1 MNTPAINASGAAI
14 RALAANTLVAV
25 FEHGRSLRP
34 LLAERL
40 PTVSDPRDRAL
51 LEALLFAVL
60 RHRRRYEYVIDA
72 WVPRPLPAA
81 QNAVRALLLVGLA
94 QLDALQLPVHAALS
108 ATAEAARTLGQP
120 KLVGLVNGLLR
131 RATRE
136 PWPES
141 SDEAIRLSHP
151 NWLLRALRRD
161 WPEHWPQIL
170 HANNQQAA
178 QWLRVNR
185 RRASREAA
193 QARLVEAGLEVTAP
207 AFPAQ
212 ALRLDQPAPPTA
224 LPGWDAG
231 WLSVHDGSAQLAV
244 EALAPQTGERILD
257 ACAAPGGKTAHLL
270 ELADGIALTA
280 IDLDAARLARVQQT
294 LDRLGHRDAVTVIAA
309 DAAQPSRW
317 WDGTPFDAIL
327 LDAPCSATGIIRRQ
341 PDIKWNRRA
350 SDLPALVKT
359 QARLLDALWPLLR
372 PGGRMLYATCSLLAA
387 ENHQQIASFLARTA
401 DANAQPL
408 DARYGH
414 VSGVGRQRLPGEDG
428 MDGFFYALLVKER
441 P

>member
-1 MNTPAINASGAAI
+1 MSTSGAAI
-14 RALAANTLVAV
+14 RALAATTVVAV
-25 FEHGRSLRP
+25 LDQGRSLRP

-40 PTVSDPRDRAL
+40 PSIADPRDRAL
-51 LEALLFAVL
+51 LEALVFAVL

-72 WVPRPLPAA
+72 WVPRPLPAT
-81 QNAVRALLLVGLA
+81 QNTVRALLLVGLA

-136 PWPES
+136 PWPQS
-141 SDEAIRLSHP
+141 SDDGIRHSHP

-170 HANNQQAA
+170 VANNAQAP

-193 QARLVEAGLEVTAP
+193 LARLAEAGVDAQAP
-207 AFPAQ
+207 AFPAL
-212 ALRLDQPAPPTA
+212 ALRLDQPTSPTA

-244 EALAPQTGERILD
+244 EVLAPQAGERILD
-257 ACAAPGGKTAHLL
+257 ACAAPGGKSAQLL
-270 ELADGIALTA
+270 EMADGIGLTA
-280 IDLDAARLARVQQT
+280 IDLEAARLARVQQT

-317 WDGTPFDAIL
+317 WDATPFDAIL

-387 ENHQQIASFLARTA
+387 ENHAQIAAFLARTA
-401 DANAQPL
+401 DAQAVPL

-414 VSGVGRQRLPGEDG
+414 ASGVGRQRLPGENG
-428 MDGFFYALLVKER
+428 MDGFFYALLVKR
-441 P
+441 AVL